1 MRKKTTWA
9 ASVVRKQL
17 QTCCQHETLSLET
30 HERDDDDLS
39 VESVS
44 LPSQELC
51 ISSPVRDASPLPALL
66 RRKSFT
72 ASHVKNLLTTPEPP
86 TPYRKSVDSSLPL
99 CAGAAF
105 KPRRL
110 QYVRSTAALVPTP
123 APTPPK
129 PKVHPK
135 SGPLPT
141 LVPEIGCDAS
151 VKRYLSGPLQRKARS
166 PSPDRTIKL
175 ISMSGKAKELP
186 TNRLMRV
193 RSSAQALFPTVATSK
208 LPGMVTQGTLKKA
221 AQLAKV
227 TPVLDRRGSS
237 GRRSDE
243 RRSGERRSGVGE
255 RERVRAAVRIQAAV
269 RGYRERKRYAV
280 ARAGDVSGELSEGAA
295 SVSTRMS
302 RTGPGPAKRKPVVV
316 RGAREQ
322 QVVSKSWN
330 GSLRTAQDCQAMLK
344 SRQEAALKRERAM
357 EYAMSRQH
365 WKAGSRSQKS
375 ATPASWVVDNTF
387 PDKPGWVW
395 TWLERL
401 GAHHH
406 HHSPNRI
413 FDHDPED
420 APATPP
426 VSESLS
432 IKSTV
437 GVCTTE
443 LATSAGEHHPPHPMT
458 YPWPLS
464 LRQQH
469 AAGLLHP
476 KPLKK
481 SFAHRQQRSRELREL
496 CRSREEL
503 SSSCVSDALEL
514 TKPRKLEFEE
524 GLVMQEGGDGESV
537 GSCVGPL
544 QCRLSSPFVGPRART
559 SSQSGVQQQQQQVR
573 MSNANSLRE
582 PVKVNFQAH
591 ANSQS
596 HHKPRHQVSV
606 ALSED
611 DDDDDDSAGTTAA
624 SVRRPFWRP

>member
-30 HERDDDDLS
+30 HERDDDLS
-39 VESVS
+39 VESVE
-44 LPSQELC
+44 ELC

-72 ASHVKNLLTTPEPP
+72 ASHVKNLLTTPESP

-99 CAGAAF
+99 CAGPAF

-129 PKVHPK
+129 PKLHPK

-141 LVPEIGCDAS
+141 LRRDGSGAEIGCDAS
-151 VKRYLSGPLQRKARS
+151 VKVKRYLSGPLQKKAAASRS

-175 ISMSGKAKELP
+175 ISMSGKAKELRPSP

-193 RSSAQALFPTVATSK
+193 RSSAQALFPTVTTSK

-243 RRSGERRSGVGE
+243 RRSGVGE
-255 RERVRAAVRIQAAV
+255 RERVMAAVRIQAAV
-269 RGYRERKRYAV
+269 RGYRERKRYVV
-280 ARAGDVSGELSEGAA
+280 AKAGDVSGDVSEGAA
-295 SVSTRMS
+295 TVSTRMS
-302 RTGPGPAKRKPVVV
+302 RTGPGPAKRKLV
-316 RGAREQ
+316 RSREQ

-365 WKAGSRSQKS
+365 WKTGSRSQKS

-413 FDHDPED
+413 FDHEDPQS
-420 APATPP
+420 PP

-432 IKSTV
+432 VKSTV

-443 LATSAGEHHPPHPMT
+443 LATSDPPRHPMT

-469 AAGLLHP
+469 AAGLL
-476 KPLKK
+476 KK
-481 SFAHRQQRSRELREL
+481 SELRQRSRELCRSREICRSREL

-503 SSSCVSDALEL
+503 SSSSCVSDELEL

-524 GLVMQEGGDGESV
+524 GEGGDGESV

-544 QCRLSSPFVGPRART
+544 QCRLSSPFVGPRARG
-559 SSQSGVQQQQQQVR
+559 SSQSGVQQQQQQQQQVR
-573 MSNANSLRE
+573 MSNANSVRE
-582 PVKVNFQAH
+582 PVKVNVQAQ

-611 DDDDDDSAGTTAA
+611 DDSAGTTAA